1 MKTIR
6 KTKIVCTLGP
16 ATEDIKIIENL
27 LREGMNIARF
37 NFSHGSHEYH
47 KAMIARLREAN
58 ANTGIPAALMLD
70 TKGPEIRTGTLA
82 EGITQIV
89 LTRGREITITTSDR
103 LCDNDVISIS
113 YRKLHEEITPGN
125 HIFIA
130 DGLIDLRVEEV
141 SDRDIKCRV
150 ISGGRIGSRKNVN
163 IPGVKVSLPSIT
175 EKDTHDILFGI
186 EQDMDFISASFI
198 RRADHIT
205 DIQDL
210 LSTHSSHIKV
220 IAKIEDQ
227 EGLENIDDIIRVS
240 AGVMVARGDLGVQ
253 LKIEDI
259 PLVQKRIIEKCNRQ
273 NKAVITATQMLDSM
287 IHNPKPTRAEMTDV
301 ANAIF
306 DGTDAVMLSGETASG
321 KYPVESV
328 QTMHRIAAAVE
339 TSEEYHKEAER
350 HFSLHAAADDIG
362 QAVAKSAYLLARDV
376 DARAIISPSLR
387 GNSPRLISK
396 FRPSQTIIAATTSEA
411 TIRQLLLYWGIYPVM
426 VDYAPDSDTMIQN
439 ALKAALR
446 HGLIKKLDKVV
457 TAAGIPLKSPIP
469 MNVIKVHFLGNIL
482 GRGHGGFGGSCAGR
496 ILKVRDDEEIP
507 SKLQAE
513 GEDNPILLCR
523 TLKKD
528 EASAVKTIAG
538 LILEEES
545 EVPIEELRSLNAG
558 LVYISQVPNAL
569 ENLEDNIYV
578 SLNGEEKIIYE
589 GVVEI

>member
-16 ATEDIKIIENL
+16 ATEDVKIIESL

-47 KAMIARLREAN
+47 KAMIARLREACG
-58 ANTGIPAALMLD
+58 NTGIPAALMLD
-70 TKGPEIRTGTLA
+70 TKGPEIRTGNLQ
-82 EGITQIV
+82 EGIQQIV
-89 LTRGREITITTSDR
+89 LNRGKSVTVTTREL
-103 LCDNDVISIS
+103 LCDERIISIS
-113 YRKLHEEITPGN
+113 YKKLHEEIAAGN

-130 DGLIDLRVEEV
+130 DGLIDLAVEEV
-141 SDRDIKCRV
+141 SGRDIKCR
-150 ISGGRIGSRKNVN
+150 ILSGGRIGSRKNVN

-175 EKDTHDILFGI
+175 EKDKQDILFSI

-210 LSTHSSHIKV
+210 LSKHASNIKV

-253 LKIEDI
+253 LNIEDI

-321 KYPVESV
+321 RYPVESV

-339 TSEEYHKEAER
+339 ASEEYHKEAER
-350 HFSLHAAADDIG
+350 YFSLHAAADDIG
-362 QAVAKSAYLLARDV
+362 RAVAKSAYLLARDV
-376 DARAIISPSLR
+376 DARAIICPSLR

-396 FRPSQTIIAATTSEA
+396 FRPSRTIIAATTSDS

-439 ALKAALR
+439 ALRAALK
-446 HGLIKKLDKVV
+446 HGLIQKLDKVV

-496 ILKVRDDEEIP
+496 ILKVREDEEI
-507 SKLQAE
+507 SAKLKSE
-513 GEDNPILLCR
+513 GDESPILLCR
-523 TLKKD
+523 TLKHD
-528 EASAVKTIAG
+528 DAPMVKELNG

-545 EVPIEELRSLNAG
+545 EVPIDELRSLNSG